1 MILFCETG
9 LVVTPFLPGDS
20 LLFVA
25 GALASLETNDL
36 NVHMMVVLMLI
47 AAIVGDAVN
56 YTIGRLFG
64 DKLFSNPDSK
74 IFRRSYLD
82 KTHQFYER
90 HGGKTI
96 ILARFVPIVRTFAPF
111 VAGMGHMSYRHFAA
125 YNVIG
130 ALLWVLIFTYA
141 GYFFGTLPF
150 IQSNLKLMIV
160 GIIFVSILP
169 GFSNLFVTTRCGTRR
184 KIKSNSAVRP
194 LFIQSFGLL
203 CFNVQHSWSVGGKMA
218 LCVPKDKTGIEPG
231 SDRKVPNE
239 LD

>member
-1 MILFCETG
+1 MDIIKFIIDFILHIDVHLAELVAQYGMWVYAILFLILFCETG

-25 GALASLETNDL
+25 GALAALPTNDL
-36 NVHMMVVLMLI
+36 NVHTMVALMVV
-47 AAIVGDAVN
+47 AAILGDAVN

-64 DKLFSNPDSK
+64 EKLFSNPNSK

-82 KTHQFYER
+82 KTHQFYEK

-130 ALLWVLIFTYA
+130 ALVWVLLFTYA
-141 GYFFGTLPF
+141 GYLFGDLPVV
-150 IQSNLKLMIV
+150 QENLKLLIV
-160 GIIFVSILP
+160 GIIIVSILP
-169 GFSNLFVTTRCGTRR
+169 GVIEIWRHKRAAARR
-184 KIKSNSAVRP
+184 QK
-194 LFIQSFGLL
+194 Q
-203 CFNVQHSWSVGGKMA
+203 
-218 LCVPKDKTGIEPG
+218 
-231 SDRKVPNE
+231 
-239 LD
+239 

>member
-9 LVVTPFLPGDS
+9 LVVTPFLHGDS

-160 GIIFVSILP
+160 GIILFQYCP
-169 GFSNLFVTTRCGTRR
+169 GFRIYSSQTRCGTRR
-184 KIKSNSAVRP
+184 KIKVTRGSTT
-194 LFIQSFGLL
+194 FIQSFGLL
-203 CFNVQHSWSVGGKMA
+203 CFNVQHSWSVGAKWHYA
-218 LCVPKDKTGIEPG
+218 SPKIKLASNQS

>member
-1 MILFCETG
+1 MDIIKFIIDFILHIDVHLAELVAQYGMWVYAILFLILFCETG

-25 GALASLETNDL
+25 GALAALPTNDL
-36 NVHMMVVLMLI
+36 NVHTMVALMTV
-47 AAIVGDAVN
+47 AAIIGDAVN

-64 DKLFSNPDSK
+64 EKLFSNPNSK

-82 KTHQFYER
+82 KTHQFYEK

-130 ALLWVLIFTYA
+130 ALVWVLLFTYA
-141 GYFFGTLPF
+141 GYLFGDLPVV
-150 IQSNLKLMIV
+150 QENLKLLIV
-160 GIIFVSILP
+160 GIIIVSILP
-169 GFSNLFVTTRCGTRR
+169 GV
-184 KIKSNSAVRP
+184 
-194 LFIQSFGLL
+194 
-203 CFNVQHSWSVGGKMA
+203 
-218 LCVPKDKTGIEPG
+218 IEIW
-231 SDRKVPNE
+231 RHKRAAARQQKQ
-239 LD
+239 

>member
-1 MILFCETG
+1 MELIHFVVDFILHIDVHLAELVAQYGMWIYAILFLILFCETG

-25 GALASLETNDL
+25 GALAALPTNDL
-36 NVHMMVVLMLI
+36 NIHVMVALMAV

-64 DKLFSNPDSK
+64 DKLFSNPNSR

-111 VAGMGHMSYRHFAA
+111 VAGMGKMSYRHFAL
-125 YNVIG
+125 YNVSG
-130 ALLWVLIFTYA
+130 GLLWVLLFSYA
-141 GYFFGTLPF
+141 GYLFGDLPVV
-150 IQSNLKLMIV
+150 QENLKLLIV
-160 GIIFVSILP
+160 AIIVLSVLP
-169 GFSNLFVTTRCGTRR
+169 GVIEVWRHRR
-184 KIKSNSAVRP
+184 AARQQKS
-194 LFIQSFGLL
+194 Q
-203 CFNVQHSWSVGGKMA
+203 
-218 LCVPKDKTGIEPG
+218 
-231 SDRKVPNE
+231 
-239 LD
+239 